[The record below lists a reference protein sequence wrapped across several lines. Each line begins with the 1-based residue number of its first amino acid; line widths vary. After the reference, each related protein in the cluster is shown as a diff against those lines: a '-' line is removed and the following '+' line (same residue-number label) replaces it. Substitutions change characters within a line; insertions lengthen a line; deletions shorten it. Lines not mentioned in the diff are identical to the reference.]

1 MAAAYD
7 IGLDDVLGVARDACA
22 AADCNA
28 ELVRG
33 LLPGTCDGVAIS
45 PRKQSQHNSS
55 FMPGVKYSRGG
66 RIIMQ
71 TLESEKVQNKDIIV
85 WGLTNSGAILLTR
98 GDFATSS
105 DFKID
110 CSGIRR
116 RAFLHFIF
124 QVANNS
130 I

>member
-1 MAAAYD
+1 
-7 IGLDDVLGVARDACA
+7 
-22 AADCNA
+22 
-28 ELVRG
+28 
-33 LLPGTCDGVAIS
+33 
-45 PRKQSQHNSS
+45 
-55 FMPGVKYSRGG
+55 
-66 RIIMQ
+66 MQ

-124 QVANNS
+124 QVANNGKADIALAYECCS
-130 I
+130 ISTPPPVRPPGWMDGFYLF